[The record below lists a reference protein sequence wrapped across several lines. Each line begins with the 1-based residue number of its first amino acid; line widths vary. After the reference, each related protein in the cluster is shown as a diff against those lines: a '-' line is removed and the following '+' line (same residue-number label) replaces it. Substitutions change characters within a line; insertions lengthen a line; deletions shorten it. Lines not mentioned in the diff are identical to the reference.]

1 MSNLSVWLH
10 RLANASYGFTGA
22 DTSHLCCKPLAEACL
37 RMGNAYTRA
46 ASRLVE
52 EAAAGGRIPGAAVLY
67 ANTGPRAKG
76 RLVQLAP
83 LKHHSR
89 SSVVPRLRLCGAPR
103 PHRRGGRARGALH
116 R

>member
-1 MSNLSVWLH
+1 MAERWPRGGTTCSTRASGYSTRPSARSARLQTSRREQARQLSLK
-10 RLANASYGFTGA
+10 LLSNASYGFTGA

-67 ANTGPRAKG
+67 ANTGPRAKEG
-76 RLVQLAP
+76 LVQL
-83 LKHHSR
+83 S
-89 SSVVPRLRLCGAPR
+89 
-103 PHRRGGRARGALH
+103 
-116 R
+116 